1 MRPPA
6 PRTPADTAADPV
18 LVLGAGPVGQTAAL
32 LLARRG
38 VPVLLMDARPERDA
52 VGSKA
57 ICQQRDVLDVWD
69 WLGAGQ
75 VAEEGLTWD
84 TARTFYRDSELFSVR
99 LPDPGAS
106 PLPPF
111 VNISQSRT
119 EQVLDERLAA
129 AGVRTLWN
137 HRVTGLSQDE
147 RGVTVE
153 CRTPDGPVRLR
164 GSHALSCL
172 GAHGGVVR
180 EALGLSF
187 DGTTF
192 DDRFLI
198 CDIRA
203 DLAGWERERRF
214 YFDPEWNPG
223 RQVLIHP
230 CPGSVYRIDWQVPSD
245 FDLDAEEASGRLE
258 ARIRQIIGERP
269 YEIVWHSVYRFHTRV
284 AERMRAG
291 RVLLLGDNA
300 HLVAPFGARGLNSG
314 VQDAENAAWKLAY
327 VLAGWAGEE
336 LLESYHAERHAA
348 ALENADVTS
357 ATMRFLVPQDE
368 EEHRTRL
375 AVLEAALTEEAAR
388 ARVDS
393 GRLAE
398 PFWYTDSSLTTPCPE
413 RPFGGRPPRGQA
425 PAPCPGVVLPD
436 APVDLPGDGAPARLR
451 PLLREGLT
459 LLVGAAPEGADPDA
473 FLEGVRAAARGAT
486 PAPVTALYLDRID
499 TTGALTRALVPEPGQ
514 VWLVRP
520 DAHVAAVVA
529 GAEPEAVRA
538 AVRTAL
544 GFAPV
549 PTVPAPTD
557 GASDTNAASGADA
570 RSDANAPR
578 GASGEPIAA
587 TATDRPAAADRPGG
601 AAPDPRG
608 DEPAPTT

>member
-6 PRTPADTAADPV
+6 PRTPADTATDPV

-38 VPVLLMDARPERDA
+38 VPVLVVDGRPERDA

-69 WLGAGQ
+69 WLGGGRII
-75 VAEEGLTWD
+75 EEGLTWD
-84 TARTFYRDSELFSVR
+84 TARTFYQGHELFSVR
-99 LPDPGAS
+99 LPDPGVS
-106 PLPPF
+106 SLPSF

-119 EQVLDERLAA
+119 EEVLDDLLAR
-129 AGVRTLWN
+129 AGVQISWG
-137 HRVTGLSQDE
+137 HEVTGIDQDAD
-147 RGVTVE
+147 GVTVE
-153 CRTPDGPVRLR
+153 CATPDGPVRLR
-164 GSHALSCL
+164 GSHALSCM

-180 EALGLSF
+180 KALGLDFS
-187 DGTTF
+187 GTSF

-203 DLAGWERERRF
+203 DLGDWERERRF

-230 CPGSVYRIDWQVPSD
+230 CPDSVFRIDWQVPSD
-245 FDLDAEEASGRLE
+245 FDLEAEESSGRLD
-258 ARIRQIIGERP
+258 ARIRQIIGDTP

-284 AERMRAG
+284 TDRMRCG
-291 RVLLLGDNA
+291 RILLAGDNA

-327 VLAGWAGEE
+327 VRDGWAGEE
-336 LLESYHAERHAA
+336 LLESYHTERHAA

-368 EEHRTRL
+368 AERERRISVL
-375 AVLEAALTEEAAR
+375 RQAVTDAQAHPD
-388 ARVDS
+388 VDS

-398 PFWYTDSSLTTPCPE
+398 PFWYTGSALTTACPE

-425 PAPCPGVVLPD
+425 PAPCPGVILPD
-436 APVDLPGDGAPARLR
+436 APVTVAGRPEVKRLR

-459 LLVGAAPEGADPDA
+459 LLLGAGEGAAGEGGGARADREA
-473 FLEGVRAAARGAT
+473 LRAVVHATATATGAA
-486 PAPVTALYLDRID
+486 PAPVTTLYLDDID
-499 TTGALTRALVPEPGQ
+499 TTGALRRALTPEPGQ

-520 DAHVAAVVA
+520 DAHVAAVVP
-529 GAEPEAVRA
+529 GTDPEAVRA

-544 GFAPV
+544 GHPATDPV
-549 PTVPAPTD
+549 DTVPA
-557 GASDTNAASGADA
+557 
-570 RSDANAPR
+570 
-578 GASGEPIAA
+578 
-587 TATDRPAAADRPGG
+587 
-601 AAPDPRG
+601 
-608 DEPAPTT
+608 

>member
-69 WLGAGQ
+69 WLGAGRI
-75 VAEEGLTWD
+75 AEEGLTWD

-137 HRVTGLSQDE
+137 HRVTGLSQDAL
-147 RGVTVE
+147 GVTVE

-230 CPGSVYRIDWQVPSD
+230 CPDSVYRIDWQVPSD

-258 ARIRQIIGERP
+258 SRIRQIIGERP

-327 VLAGWAGEE
+327 VLAGWAGGE

-375 AVLEAALTEEAAR
+375 TVLEAALTEEAAR

-413 RPFGGRPPRGQA
+413 RPFGGRPPRGRA

-436 APVDLPGDGAPARLR
+436 APVDLPGADAPARLR

-473 FLEGVRAAARGAT
+473 FLEGVRDAAREAT

-529 GAEPEAVRA
+529 GADPDAVRA

-544 GFAPV
+544 GFAPA
-549 PTVPAPTD
+549 PAVPAPTD
-557 GASDTNAASGADA
+557 GASGPAAA
-570 RSDANAPR
+570 RTSDP
-578 GASGEPIAA
+578 GAS
-587 TATDRPAAADRPGG
+587 AAADRPGG
-601 AAPDPRG
+601 AVPDPRG
-608 DEPAPTT
+608 DEPAPTA

>member
-1 MRPPA
+1 
-6 PRTPADTAADPV
+6 
-18 LVLGAGPVGQTAAL
+18 
-32 LLARRG
+32 
-38 VPVLLMDARPERDA
+38 MDARPERDA

-69 WLGAGQ
+69 WLGAGRIAQ
-75 VAEEGLTWD
+75 EGLTWD

-137 HRVTGLSQDE
+137 HRVTGLSQDA

-153 CRTPDGPVRLR
+153 CRTPGGPVRLR

-230 CPGSVYRIDWQVPSD
+230 CPDSVYRIDWQVPSD

-284 AERMRAG
+284 AQRMRAG

-375 AVLEAALTEEAAR
+375 SVLEAALTEEAAR

-398 PFWYTDSSLTTPCPE
+398 PFWYTDSALTTPCPE
-413 RPFGGRPPRGQA
+413 RPFGGRPPRGRA

-459 LLVGAAPEGADPDA
+459 LLVGAAPEGSDPDA
-473 FLEGVRAAARGAT
+473 FLEGVRAAAREAT

-529 GAEPEAVRA
+529 GADPEAVRA

-544 GFAPV
+544 GLAPGRPV
-549 PTVPAPTD
+549 PSA
-557 GASDTNAASGADA
+557 
-570 RSDANAPR
+570 
-578 GASGEPIAA
+578 
-587 TATDRPAAADRPGG
+587 ATDRPG
-601 AAPDPRG
+601 AAVPDPRG
-608 DEPAPTT
+608 DEPAPTA

>member
-6 PRTPADTAADPV
+6 PRTPADTPAEPV

-38 VPVLLMDARPERDA
+38 VPVLVVDGRPERDA

-69 WLGAGQ
+69 WLGAGTI
-75 VAEEGLTWD
+75 AEEGLTWD

-99 LPDPGAS
+99 LADPGAS

-111 VNISQSRT
+111 VNLSQSRT
-119 EQVLDERLAA
+119 EEVLDARLDA

-137 HRVTGLSQDE
+137 HRVTGIAQDDH
-147 RGVTVE
+147 GVTVE
-153 CRTPDGPVRLR
+153 CATPDGTVRLR

-180 EALGLSF
+180 ETLGLSF

-203 DLAGWERERRF
+203 DLGDWERERRF

-230 CPGSVYRIDWQVPSD
+230 CPDSVYRIDWQVPAD

-258 ARIRQIIGERP
+258 ARIRQIIGDRP

-291 RVLLLGDNA
+291 RVLLVGDNA

-368 EEHRTRL
+368 EEHRTRVT
-375 AVLEAALTEEAAR
+375 VLEQALTEEAAR

-398 PFWYTDSSLTTPCPE
+398 PFWYTDSPLTTPCAE
-413 RPFGGRPPRGQA
+413 RPFGGRPPRGRT
-425 PAPCPGVVLPD
+425 PAPCPGVILPD
-436 APVDLPGDGAPARLR
+436 APVRLPGTDAPARLR

-459 LLVGAAPEGADPDA
+459 LLLGAAPEGTDPDA
-473 FLEGVRAAARGAT
+473 HLEDVRAAVRRTT
-486 PAPVTALYLDRID
+486 PAPVTALYLDGID
-499 TTGALTRALVPEPGQ
+499 TTGALARALAPEPGQ

-520 DAHVAAVVA
+520 DAHIAAVVA
-529 GAEPEAVRA
+529 GTDTDAVCA

-544 GFAPV
+544 GLAPG
-549 PTVPAPTD
+549 VPAP
-557 GASDTNAASGADA
+557 AEAA
-570 RSDANAPR
+570 AP
-578 GASGEPIAA
+578 SE
-587 TATDRPAAADRPGG
+587 TKATDTTAESVADDT
-601 AAPDPRG
+601 PDTDPHG
-608 DEPAPTT
+608 DEPAPTA

>member
-1 MRPPA
+1 
-6 PRTPADTAADPV
+6 
-18 LVLGAGPVGQTAAL
+18 VLGAGPVGQTAAL

-69 WLGAGQ
+69 WLGAGRI
-75 VAEEGLTWD
+75 AEEGLTWD

-137 HRVTGLSQDE
+137 HRVTGLSQDA

-153 CRTPDGPVRLR
+153 CQTPDGPVRLR

-230 CPGSVYRIDWQVPSD
+230 CPDSVYRIDWQVPSD

-327 VLAGWAGEE
+327 VLAGWAGGE

-375 AVLEAALTEEAAR
+375 TVLEAALTEEAAR

-459 LLVGAAPEGADPDA
+459 LLVGAAPGGGDPDA

-499 TTGALTRALVPEPGQ
+499 TTGALTRALAPEPGQ

-529 GAEPEAVRA
+529 GADPDAVRA

-549 PTVPAPTD
+549 PAVPAPTD
-557 GASDTNAASGADA
+557 GASGPAAD
-570 RSDANAPR
+570 RTSDP
-578 GASGEPIAA
+578 GAS
-587 TATDRPAAADRPGG
+587 AAADRPAG
-601 AAPDPRG
+601 AVPDPRG
-608 DEPAPTT
+608 DEPAPTA

>member
-6 PRTPADTAADPV
+6 PRTPADTGTAPV

-38 VPVLLMDARPERDA
+38 VPVLIVDGRPERDA

-69 WLGAGQ
+69 WLGAGGL
-75 VAEEGLTWD
+75 VGEGLTWD
-84 TARTFYRDSELFSVR
+84 TARTFYQGHELFSVH
-99 LPDPGAS
+99 LADPGAS

-119 EQVLDERLAA
+119 EEVLDERLAA
-129 AGVRTLWN
+129 AGVRIRWN
-137 HRVTGLSQDE
+137 HRVTGITQDAQ
-147 RGVTVE
+147 GVTVE
-153 CRTPDGPVRLR
+153 CHTPEGPALLR

-180 EALGLSF
+180 DALGLSF

-192 DDRFLI
+192 EDRFLI

-203 DLAGWERERRF
+203 DLPGWERERRF

-230 CPGSVYRIDWQVPSD
+230 CPDSVYRIDWQVPSD
-245 FDLDAEEASGRLE
+245 FDLEAEEAGGRLD
-258 ARIRQIIGERP
+258 ARIRQIVGDKP
-269 YEIVWHSVYRFHTRV
+269 YEIVWRSVYRFHTRV
-284 AERMRAG
+284 VERMRSG

-336 LLESYHAERHAA
+336 LLESYHTERHAA
-348 ALENADVTS
+348 AQENAEVTG
-357 ATMRFLVPQDE
+357 ATMRFLVPHGDDE
-368 EEHRTRL
+368 HHTRVT
-375 AVLEAALTEEAAR
+375 VLERALTEDSAR
-388 ARVDS
+388 ALVDS

-398 PFWYTDSSLTTPCPE
+398 PFWYTGSALTTPCPE
-413 RPFGGRPPRGQA
+413 RPFGGRPPRGA
-425 PAPCPGVVLPD
+425 TPSPCPGVILPD
-436 APVDLPGDGAPARLR
+436 APVSVPDAVGSGTSAVERIR

-459 LLVGAAPEGADPDA
+459 LLLGPAPEGLDPDL
-473 FLEGVRAAARGAT
+473 FLDAARTAAREAT
-486 PAPVTALYLDRID
+486 GAPVTALYLDDVD
-499 TTGALTRALVPEPGQ
+499 TTGALAAALEPDPGQ

-520 DAHVAAVVA
+520 DAHVAAVVPGHDP
-529 GAEPEAVRA
+529 GAVGA
-538 AVRTAL
+538 AVRTCL
-544 GFAPV
+544 GLTA
-549 PTVPAPTD
+549 AD
-557 GASDTNAASGADA
+557 GPDDRSG
-570 RSDANAPR
+570 RTR
-578 GASGEPIAA
+578 RE
-587 TATDRPAAADRPGG
+587 RPARTA
-601 AAPDPRG
+601 
-608 DEPAPTT
+608 

>member
-6 PRTPADTAADPV
+6 PRIPADPAADPAAEPV

-38 VPVLLMDARPERDA
+38 VPVLVVDGRPERDA

-69 WLGAGQ
+69 WLGAGTI
-75 VAEEGLTWD
+75 AREGLTWD
-84 TARTFYRDSELFSVR
+84 TARTFYRGHELFSVH
-99 LPDPGAS
+99 LADPAAS
-106 PLPPF
+106 SLPPF

-119 EQVLDERLAA
+119 EEVLDERMAQ
-129 AGVRTLWN
+129 AGVPVLWN
-137 HRVTGLSQDE
+137 HRVTGIAQDGH
-147 RGVTVE
+147 GVTVE
-153 CRTPDGPVRLR
+153 CHTPQGPVSLR

-180 EALGLSF
+180 EALGLAF

-230 CPGSVYRIDWQVPSD
+230 CPDSVYRIDWQVPAD
-245 FDLDAEEASGRLE
+245 FDLAAEESSGRLE

-284 AERMRAG
+284 AERMREG

-357 ATMRFLVPQDE
+357 ATMRFLVPHDE
-368 EEHRTRL
+368 EAHRTRVT
-375 AVLEAALTEEAAR
+375 VLEQALTEEAAR

-398 PFWYTDSSLTTPCPE
+398 PFWYTDSALTTPCPE

-425 PAPCPGVVLPD
+425 PAPCPGVILPD
-436 APVDLPGDGAPARLR
+436 APVTLPGEDAPTRVR

-459 LLVGAAPEGADPDA
+459 LLVGAAPQGREPGA
-473 FLEGVRAAARGAT
+473 FLEGVRTAAREAT
-486 PAPVTALYLDRID
+486 RAPVHALYLDGID
-499 TTGALTRALVPEPGQ
+499 TTGALTRALDPAPGQ

-529 GAEPEAVRA
+529 GGDTAAVRA

-544 GFAPV
+544 GFTPGV
-549 PTVPAPTD
+549 P
-557 GASDTNAASGADA
+557 
-570 RSDANAPR
+570 
-578 GASGEPIAA
+578 EPI
-587 TATDRPAAADRPGG
+587 G
-601 AAPDPRG
+601 AAEAAGLSAEPADTPGTDPRG
-608 DEPAPTT
+608 DEPAPTA

>member
-6 PRTPADTAADPV
+6 PRTPADPGADPV

-38 VPVLLMDARPERDA
+38 VPVQLLDGRPERDA

-69 WLGAGQ
+69 WLGAGGL
-75 VAEEGLTWD
+75 VEEGVTWD
-84 TARTFYRDSELFSVR
+84 TARTFYRENELFSVH
-99 LPDPGAS
+99 LADPGAS

-119 EQVLDERLAA
+119 EEVLDERLAA
-129 AGVRTLWN
+129 AGVRTRWN
-137 HRVTGLSQDE
+137 HRVTGIAQDA

-153 CRTPDGPVRLR
+153 CDTPGGPVLLR

-180 EALGLSF
+180 DALGLSF

-192 DDRFLI
+192 EDRFLI

-203 DLAGWERERRF
+203 DLPGWERERRF
-214 YFDPEWNPG
+214 YFDPAWNPG

-230 CPGSVYRIDWQVPSD
+230 CPDSVYRIDWQVPAD
-245 FDLDAEEASGRLE
+245 FDLEAEESDGRLD
-258 ARIRQIIGERP
+258 ARIRQIVGDTP

-284 AERMRAG
+284 VERMREG

-327 VLAGWAGEE
+327 VLAGWAGED

-348 ALENADVTS
+348 ARENAEVTG
-357 ATMRFLVPQDE
+357 ATMRFLVPHGDE
-368 EEHRTRL
+368 EHSTRVG
-375 AVLEAALTEEAAR
+375 VLERALTDDSAR
-388 ARVDS
+388 ALVDS

-398 PFWYTDSSLTTPCPE
+398 PFWYTESSLTTPCPE
-413 RPFGGRPPRGQA
+413 RPFGGRPPRGA
-425 PAPCPGVVLPD
+425 TPSPCPGVILPD
-436 APVDLPGDGAPARLR
+436 APVTAPGAAERIR

-459 LLVGAAPEGADPDA
+459 LLLGAAPAGLDPA
-473 FLEGVRAAARGAT
+473 SFLDGARGAAQEAT
-486 PAPVTALYLDRID
+486 RAPVTALYLDGID
-499 TTGALTRALVPEPGQ
+499 TTGALAAALAPEPGQ

-520 DAHVAAVVA
+520 DAHVAAVVP
-529 GAEPEAVRA
+529 GADHG
-538 AVRTAL
+538 AVRTAVRTCL
-544 GFAPV
+544 GLAAAEAPAS
-549 PTVPAPTD
+549 PAETARPERSAPT
-557 GASDTNAASGADA
+557 A
-570 RSDANAPR
+570 
-578 GASGEPIAA
+578 
-587 TATDRPAAADRPGG
+587 
-601 AAPDPRG
+601 
-608 DEPAPTT
+608 

>member
-6 PRTPADTAADPV
+6 PRTPAETTADPV

-38 VPVLLMDARPERDA
+38 VPVLVVDGRPERDA

-69 WLGAGQ
+69 WLGGHAI
-75 VAEEGLTWD
+75 AAEGLTWD
-84 TARTFYRDSELFSVR
+84 TARTFYRGHELFSVC

-106 PLPPF
+106 SLPSF

-119 EQVLDERLAA
+119 EEVLDDLLAR
-129 AGVRTLWN
+129 AGVAVHWG
-137 HRVTGLSQDE
+137 HEVTGIDQDAD
-147 RGVTVE
+147 GVTVE
-153 CRTPDGPVRLR
+153 CDTPRGPVRLR
-164 GSHALSCL
+164 GSHALSCM

-180 EALGLSF
+180 RALGLDFS
-187 DGTTF
+187 GTSF

-203 DLAGWERERRF
+203 DLGDWARERRF

-230 CPGSVYRIDWQVPSD
+230 CPDSVFRIDWQVPSD
-245 FDLDAEEASGRLE
+245 FDLETEESSGRLD
-258 ARIRQIIGERP
+258 ARIRQIIGDTP

-284 AERMRAG
+284 TDRMRSG
-291 RVLLLGDNA
+291 RILLAGDNA

-327 VLAGWAGEE
+327 VRNGWAGEE
-336 LLESYHAERHAA
+336 LLESYHTERHAA

-357 ATMRFLVPQDE
+357 ATMRFLVPQDDAARE
-368 EEHRTRL
+368 RRVS
-375 AVLEAALTEEAAR
+375 VLERALTDAA
-388 ARVDS
+388 AHPQVDS

-398 PFWYTDSSLTTPCPE
+398 PFWYTGSELTTACPE
-413 RPFGGRPPRGQA
+413 RPFGGRPPRGRA
-425 PAPCPGVVLPD
+425 PAPCPGVILPD
-436 APVDLPGDGAPARLR
+436 APVTVADRPGTTRLR

-459 LLVGAAPEGADPDA
+459 LLLAAGPDTGTDREA
-473 FLEGVRAAARGAT
+473 LRRAVHTAATEAT
-486 PAPVTALYLDRID
+486 PAPVTTLRLDEID
-499 TTGALTRALVPEPGQ
+499 TTGALRRALAPEPGQ

-520 DAHVAAVVA
+520 DAHVAAVVPGTDA
-529 GAEPEAVRA
+529 DTVRR

-544 GFAPV
+544 GH
-549 PTVPAPTD
+549 
-557 GASDTNAASGADA
+557 
-570 RSDANAPR
+570 
-578 GASGEPIAA
+578 
-587 TATDRPAAADRPGG
+587 PAADTVSA
-601 AAPDPRG
+601 
-608 DEPAPTT
+608 

>member
-357 ATMRFLVPQDE
+357 ATMRFLVPRDE

-436 APVDLPGDGAPARLR
+436 APVDLPGDGAP
-451 PLLREGLT
+451 
-459 LLVGAAPEGADPDA
+459 
-473 FLEGVRAAARGAT
+473 
-486 PAPVTALYLDRID
+486 
-499 TTGALTRALVPEPGQ
+499 
-514 VWLVRP
+514 
-520 DAHVAAVVA
+520 
-529 GAEPEAVRA
+529 
-538 AVRTAL
+538 
-544 GFAPV
+544 
-549 PTVPAPTD
+549 
-557 GASDTNAASGADA
+557 
-570 RSDANAPR
+570 
-578 GASGEPIAA
+578 
-587 TATDRPAAADRPGG
+587 
-601 AAPDPRG
+601 
-608 DEPAPTT
+608 

>member
-6 PRTPADTAADPV
+6 PRTPADTAAEPV

-137 HRVTGLSQDE
+137 HRVTGLSQDA

-368 EEHRTRL
+368 EEHRVRL

-436 APVDLPGDGAPARLR
+436 APVDLSGDLPVDLSGADAPARLR

-459 LLVGAAPEGADPDA
+459 LLVGATPEGADPDA

-514 VWLVRP
+514 VWLC
-520 DAHVAAVVA
+520 
-529 GAEPEAVRA
+529 
-538 AVRTAL
+538 L
-544 GFAPV
+544 
-549 PTVPAPTD
+549 
-557 GASDTNAASGADA
+557 
-570 RSDANAPR
+570 
-578 GASGEPIAA
+578 
-587 TATDRPAAADRPGG
+587 

-608 DEPAPTT
+608 DEPAPTA